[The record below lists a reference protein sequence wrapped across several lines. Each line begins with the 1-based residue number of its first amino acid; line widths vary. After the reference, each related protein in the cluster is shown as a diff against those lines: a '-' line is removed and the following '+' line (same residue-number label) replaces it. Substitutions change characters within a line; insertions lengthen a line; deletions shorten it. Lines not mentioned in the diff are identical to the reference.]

1 MVSLYDFELI
11 TQQDKEM
18 TVAQSSVTV
27 HTDVMRGYFA
37 VCHMD
42 PIQAGCKPYQNMQ
55 AFDATVVQNYYKM

>member
-1 MVSLYDFELI
+1 
-11 TQQDKEM
+11 M